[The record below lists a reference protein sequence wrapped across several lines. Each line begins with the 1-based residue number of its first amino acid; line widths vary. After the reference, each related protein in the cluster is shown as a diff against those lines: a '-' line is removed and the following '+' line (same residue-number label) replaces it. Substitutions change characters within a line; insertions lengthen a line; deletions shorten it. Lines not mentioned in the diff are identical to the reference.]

1 MKTKTLL
8 ITVLLLVT
16 SLLLAAQRA
25 PDIRTNSRIST
36 SYDLSDKTIQ
46 GTPYITSTFL
56 PAKISADEEK
66 IYNLRYNAH
75 TDEMEV
81 QSTDKSIG
89 AINKNIN
96 DLRIIF
102 IKNNKTYISANYIND
117 NGIAQKGYFVHVN
130 KPDSKI
136 SLLKKESKKF
146 IERKTANSG
155 YEKTKPAHFK
165 RINDTYYVI
174 IKNKTAQIIPKKKKD
189 FLKVFPEK
197 HKNIF
202 SFMKKNKIK
211 TSREE
216 DLIELVNYLNTL

>member
-102 IKNNKTYISANYIND
+102 IKNL
-117 NGIAQKGYFVHVN
+117 
-130 KPDSKI
+130 P
-136 SLLKKESKKF
+136 
-146 IERKTANSG
+146 
-155 YEKTKPAHFK
+155 YEKCYLPIDYCLDFFFL
-165 RINDTYYVI
+165 RIL
-174 IKNKTAQIIPKKKKD
+174 Q
-189 FLKVFPEK
+189 
-197 HKNIF
+197 
-202 SFMKKNKIK
+202 
-211 TSREE
+211 E
-216 DLIELVNYLNTL
+216 DDGGGEL